1 MSKVKRNPEEINAI
15 KHDILEQ
22 ALSLMAETGYRGFSM
37 RKLGARLGI
46 AAKTLYNY
54 FHNQDEIYLALLT
67 RGFAN
72 LYDTCRAAADSH
84 DKPMDRI
91 AAMCRAF
98 VDFGIENANL
108 YNLMFTWHV
117 PKFKDYAGTAMEPA
131 ARVELET
138 ALTVSDLFM
147 EKIAACADADTP
159 VTQDRARF
167 LMIRFWSQAHGYIAG
182 INNTLLD
189 YMHEFPLAIKE
200 EMINAMLADFQA
212 AITDN
217 PLDTKPR
224 KISIDPGAQAT
235 SHS

>member
-1 MSKVKRNPEEINAI
+1 MAKAKRNPEAVAAI
-15 KHDILEQ
+15 KQNILDE
-22 ALSLMAETGYRGFSM
+22 ALALIAETGYRGFSM

-67 RGFAN
+67 RGFEN
-72 LYDTCRAAADSH
+72 LHDTCRSAAEGSEN
-84 DKPMDRI
+84 PLDRV

-98 VDFGIENANL
+98 VDFGIEHANL

-117 PKFKDYAGTAMEPA
+117 PKFKDYVDTPMEPA

-138 ALTVSDLFM
+138 ALTVSTLFM
-147 EKIAACADADTP
+147 EHIAACGKGDTP
-159 VTQDRARF
+159 MPEDQARF

-189 YMHEFPLAIKE
+189 YMHESPLAIKDD
-200 EMINAMLADFQA
+200 MIDAMLADFSA
-212 AITDN
+212 AIRDAVSN
-217 PLDTKPR
+217 AKP
-224 KISIDPGAQAT
+224 KDPVN
-235 SHS
+235 